1 MQLQD
6 DVRDNARQV
15 NAAGME
21 DVQHVNIDTTS
32 FAGPQVAAQA
42 EQEVAANVGGVAN
55 VIGEDAEAVGN
66 EPPSESFPHG
76 EIAGAALPNAY
87 YTSNDEEHAIEEED
101 NNELAARITTAQAA
115 SNPQE
120 EEPVILAEQDIIFN
134 VGGGARKSIRN
145 LN

>member
-1 MQLQD
+1 MRVQLKD
-6 DVRDNARQV
+6 DVRDNARQAK
-15 NAAGME
+15 AAGME

-55 VIGEDAEAVGN
+55 VTGEDAEAVGN

-87 YTSNDEEHAIEEED
+87 YTSDDEERAIEEEEHAIEEEV
-101 NNELAARITTAQAA
+101 NNELAARIAA
-115 SNPQE
+115 
-120 EEPVILAEQDIIFN
+120 A
-134 VGGGARKSIRN
+134 
-145 LN
+145 